1 MQDWQIISICVNIAI
16 FLLVILLSYILIRK
30 LNFEQKGYKHLFV
43 LYTIFWIP
51 LMLLRA
57 VTGTFE
63 NNALNDSAYLWI
75 PLAAY
80 GFIGIFARIF
90 ADLLGYRTK
99 SRKSFIYFA
108 VIVQIVTYIPI
119 IIWPCTTTNVIQSLG
134 VGVGASA
141 IGTYQLLFN
150 EQYGKSRQF
159 LTVSI
164 LSIPPLLA
172 DFISSPIQSLV
183 VSFCTSPS
191 DTGEV
196 IWDKNIMKY
205 FWLIGLG
212 FVLICLVMSYF
223 VKEDRGLFQKDVQYK
238 EKIQSKNEWIYY
250 VLICL
255 IGSLI
260 AFIKF
265 ANSGAIAQ
273 LHIQQLAN
281 FYGEQK
287 DLVKT
292 YYGYLSVIFSLGQ
305 LIGGLLTGLVLV
317 KRIGKI
323 YTVLIGSIVWIIY
336 HILALYVVNP
346 YGYLAVHVLNGFA
359 YGIIYN
365 LILGF
370 VLMRTFNTKKI
381 TPMGVYQAVLSI
393 GITFSNFFTSWLK
406 KDVLSSDDKTAYFNA
421 ADTIN
426 YIIIGTLIFTWLIFS
441 YTCFIEKWDYKRLWF
456 KKEDFVK
463 KSI

>member
-1 MQDWQIISICVNIAI
+1 M
-16 FLLVILLSYILIRK
+16 
-30 LNFEQKGYKHLFV
+30 
-43 LYTIFWIP
+43 
-51 LMLLRA
+51 
-57 VTGTFE
+57 
-63 NNALNDSAYLWI
+63 
-75 PLAAY
+75 
-80 GFIGIFARIF
+80 
-90 ADLLGYRTK
+90 
-99 SRKSFIYFA
+99 
-108 VIVQIVTYIPI
+108 
-119 IIWPCTTTNVIQSLG
+119 
-134 VGVGASA
+134 
-141 IGTYQLLFN
+141 FN

-196 IWDKNIMKY
+196 IWDKNVMKY

-223 VKEDRGLFQKDVQYK
+223 VKEDRGLFQKDLQYK
-238 EKIQSKNEWIYY
+238 EKIQTKNEWIYY

-273 LHIQQLAN
+273 LHIQKLAK
-281 FYGEQK
+281 FYGEEK

-292 YYGYLSVIFSLGQ
+292 YYGYLSVMFSLGQ
-305 LIGGLLTGLVLV
+305 LVGGLLTGLVLV

-323 YTVLIGSIVWIIY
+323 YTALIGSIIWIIY
-336 HILALYVVNP
+336 HILAL
-346 YGYLAVHVLNGFA
+346 
-359 YGIIYN
+359 YN

-406 KDVLSSDDKTAYFNA
+406 KDVLLSDDKIAYFNA

-426 YIIIGTLIFTWLIFS
+426 YIIIGALIFTWLIFS
-441 YTCFIEKWDYKRLWF
+441 YTCFIEKWEYKRLWF

>member
-1 MQDWQIISICVNIAI
+1 MQQWQVISVCINIAI
-16 FLLVILLSYILIRK
+16 FLIVILFSYFLIRK
-30 LNFEQKGYKHLFV
+30 LNFGQKGYKSLFV

-57 VTGTFE
+57 VTGTME
-63 NNALNDSAYLWI
+63 SNGLGDTTYLWI

-90 ADLLGYRTK
+90 ADWIGFRTK

-108 VIVQIVTYIPI
+108 VIIQLITYIPI
-119 IIWPCTTTNVIQSLG
+119 IIYPCTATNVIQSLG
-134 VGVGASA
+134 VGIGASA

-150 EQYGKSRQF
+150 EQYGRSKQF

-183 VSFCTSPS
+183 MSISKTNYDPNV
-191 DTGEV
+191 
-196 IWDKNIMKY
+196 MKY

-212 FVLICLVMSYF
+212 FVLICLVMCFFIKENRSY
-223 VKEDRGLFQKDVQYK
+223 FQKDVKYK
-238 EKIQSKNEWIYY
+238 QQIQSKNEWIYY

-260 AFIKF
+260 AFVKF

-273 LHIQQLAN
+273 LHIQKLAWFKYN
-281 FYGEQK
+281 
-287 DLVKT
+287 DTDIVKT
-292 YYGYLSVIFSLGQ
+292 YYGYLSVMFSLGQ
-305 LIGGLLTGLVLV
+305 LFGGLLTGLVLV
-317 KRIGKI
+317 KKIGKI
-323 YTVLIGSIVWIIY
+323 YTVLIGSLVWVIY
-336 HILALYVVNP
+336 HILALFVVNP
-346 YGYLAVHVLNGFA
+346 YGYLGIHILNGFA

-370 VLMRTFNTKKI
+370 VLMRTFKTYKL
-381 TPMGVYQAVLSI
+381 TPMGVYQAILSI
-393 GITFSNFFTSWLK
+393 GITISTWFTAWLK
-406 KDVLSSDDKTAYFNA
+406 KDVLLPETEQQAYFHVS
-421 ADTIN
+421 DVIN
-426 YIIIGTLIFTWLIFS
+426 WVMIGALIVSWILFS
-441 YTCFIEKWDYKRLWF
+441 YTCLIEKWKYQRLWF
-456 KKEDFVK
+456 RKEDFK
-463 KSI
+463 KNS